1 MDGCCFFFDVGRGG
15 RGGDL
20 LICHLAGEYIIL
32 CGWRVCVC
40 LSEDWASFF
49 CTDES
54 FGLSKYLILSC
65 VCLKKMKVLFVSS
78 NVNLVR
84 E

>member
-1 MDGCCFFFDVGRGG
+1 MAGFQRKYEFIPLSRGGLSFFRVCARGRVLFFFDVGRGG

-49 CTDES
+49 VRAS
-54 FGLSKYLILSC
+54 LS
-65 VCLKKMKVLFVSS
+65 V
-78 NVNLVR
+78 
-84 E
+84 